1 MPADNPQPL
10 LDQLLL
16 LVTDSERFHAA
27 QGERGGHD
35 QTARAVSAVLA
46 EFRLTVNGIRNRV
59 MAASQRYIVAF
70 VGAGNVGKSTLLNR
84 LFDADLAPRRNGP
97 CTACPVEFH
106 FGETYTVSVEH
117 FQSLQKPK
125 YHCECSEGIHRR
137 LTELADSNGSQS
149 SESIR
154 RVSVTAPLALLR
166 NNGLVIA
173 DTPGFG
179 AAQTDGAEG
188 SHEAALR
195 RYLKKDVAQVFWVV
209 LAEQGITKREIEFQ
223 KSVFGTRCHDV
234 VVTGSEDYDAA
245 DRDRFRKRFKSLFD
259 SIPPTFHF
267 VSGRTGLGIDELAKR
282 ISTLDGRLGA
292 ALDQLTSLAQDLRD
306 WGARYRADHPYQHLT
321 FWNPASWAQWACNFH
336 GHELTEILTLDG
348 SSLLPHPPLRD
359 STNDS

>member
-1 MPADNPQPL
+1 MPADNLQSL

-16 LVTDSERFHAA
+16 LVTDTERFHAA
-27 QGERGGHD
+27 QGDRGAKD
-35 QTARAVSAVLA
+35 QTSRAVSAVLA
-46 EFRLTVNGIRNRV
+46 EFRSMVNEVRNRV
-59 MAASQRYIVAF
+59 VAASQRYVVAF

-106 FGETYTVSVEH
+106 FGETYTVSVEY
-117 FQSLQKPK
+117 FQSLKKPVH
-125 YHCECSEGIHRR
+125 HCESSEDIHRR
-137 LTELADSNGSQS
+137 LTELADNNGAQS

-188 SHEAALR
+188 SHEEALR

-223 KSVFGTRCHDV
+223 KSVFGTRCQDV
-234 VVTGSEDYDAA
+234 IVTGSEDYDAA
-245 DRDRFRKRFKSLFD
+245 DRDRFRKKFAPLLD

-267 VSGRTGLGIDELAKR
+267 VSGKTGLGIDELAQR
-282 ISTLDGRLGA
+282 IASLDGRLVA
-292 ALDQLTSLAQDLRD
+292 ALDQLTSLAQNLRD
-306 WGARYRADHPYQHLT
+306 WFAHQV
-321 FWNPASWAQWACNFH
+321 
-336 GHELTEILTLDG
+336 
-348 SSLLPHPPLRD
+348 
-359 STNDS
+359 

>member
-1 MPADNPQPL
+1 MPADNLKPL
-10 LDQLLL
+10 LDELLL
-16 LVTDSERFHAA
+16 LVTDTERFHAA
-27 QGERGGHD
+27 HDHFGGQN
-35 QTARAVSAVLA
+35 QTSRAVLAILA
-46 EFRLTVNGIRNRV
+46 EFRSTVNGVRNRV
-59 MAASQRYIVAF
+59 LAASQRYIVAF

-106 FGETYTVSVEH
+106 FGETYSASVEF
-117 FQSLQKPK
+117 FQSLRKPV
-125 YHCECSEGIHRR
+125 YRCESSEDIHRR
-137 LTELADSNGSQS
+137 LTELADSEGAQS

-154 RVSVTAPLALLR
+154 RVSVTAPLPLLC

-188 SHEAALR
+188 SHESALR
-195 RYLKKDVAQVFWVV
+195 RYLEKDVAQVFWIV

-245 DRDRFRKRFKSLFD
+245 DRDRFRKRFAPLFD

-267 VSGRTGLGIDELAKR
+267 VSGKTGLGVDELAKR
-282 ISTLDGRLGA
+282 IATLDGRLEA
-292 ALDQLTSLAQDLRD
+292 ALDQLTSLALDLRT
-306 WGARYRADHPYQHLT
+306 WVAQYRANFPYVRLI
-321 FWNPASWAQWACNFH
+321 FWNPASWANWDRNFN
-336 GHELTEILTLDG
+336 GHELAAILALD
-348 SSLLPHPPLRD
+348 SSSSDHNPPLRD
-359 STNDS
+359 SIND